1 MTGVDGKVEVI
12 SHILGNFIDRWKVTL
27 HLRASQSNFIQ
38 NVHPIY
44 LVSATLVARIWQQKI

>member
-12 SHILGNFIDRWKVTL
+12 SHILGNFIDHWKVTL

-44 LVSATLVARIWQQKI
+44 LVSATLRIWQQKI